1 MQPRF
6 LHTIV
11 PTTLRGAADLVGRE
25 GVSPRDVRPR
35 PLPRPLPLPR
45 PVSGGLGGVLLACGW
60 AWPPA
65 ALGVCWARSG
75 DLLAPLGLR
84 DRLGDGDRDLSI
96 DMLNLQ
102 HVFDFTREHQ
112 RCRGHNVVMLEV
124 TGTHARLGTAREVT
138 PAAPLLVAGTPEN
151 MK

>member
-35 PLPRPLPLPR
+35 PLPRPLPLPW
-45 PVSGGLGGVLLACGW
+45 PMSG
-60 AWPPA
+60 
-65 ALGVCWARSG
+65 ALGACWARSG

-102 HVFDFTREHQ
+102 HVFDNTREHQ

-138 PAAPLLVAGTPEN
+138 PAAPLALLVAGTPEN